1 MWKMWTKFSS
11 RPFPRAPRRLVR
23 LRTNSMAIASELWL
37 IPLGTFG
44 QSLPIKKTFRWK
56 RCSGAWKL
64 YQSRRRLRS
73 LNSFLDSR
81 LSPPFVKQQEG
92 AKGGLPQRGFTGQVF
107 LLRMGT
113 ILLIAVAGLIALV
126 VGSRFLSGTAMPAS
140 GSAAP
145 EFTLNSQDGTEVSLK
160 DYRGKWVV
168 LYFYPKDF
176 TSGCTMEAHN
186 FQRDLAKYSDAGVV
200 ILGVS
205 VDTAQSHKDFCAK
218 EGLNFKL
225 LADPDAKV
233 STEYGSVMDYKG
245 QKLASRNTFIINP
258 NGDIAKVYTG
268 VKPADHSEQVLKDL
282 VELKK
287 SSLYWRSQWQAKENP
302 SIAGIIRVK

>member
-1 MWKMWTKFSS
+1 MNI
-11 RPFPRAPRRLVR
+11 R
-23 LRTNSMAIASELWL
+23 N
-37 IPLGTFG
+37 
-44 QSLPIKKTFRWK
+44 
-56 RCSGAWKL
+56 
-64 YQSRRRLRS
+64 
-73 LNSFLDSR
+73 
-81 LSPPFVKQQEG
+81 
-92 AKGGLPQRGFTGQVF
+92 
-107 LLRMGT
+107 T
-113 ILLIAVAGLIALV
+113 IL
-126 VGSRFLSGTAMPAS
+126 
-140 GSAAP
+140 SAAIGLATLTCMAATEPQTQP
-145 EFTLNSQDGTEVSLK
+145 EIGKPAPDFSLTTGDGSQVSLK

-176 TSGCTMEAHN
+176 TSGCTMEARN
-186 FQRDLAKYSDAGVV
+186 FQRDLAKYSDVGVV

-225 LADPDAKV
+225 LADPDANV

-287 SSLYWRSQWQAKENP
+287 SRTRLTQIDTIRLWRRCFGSAV
-302 SIAGIIRVK
+302 GL